1 VAETNPLLS
10 IVVTS
15 YTTERLDDIF
25 ELLDSVKGQSYP
37 RCEVVFVA
45 ERSEELRERV
55 VCHLKQ
61 RSMANAK
68 VVFNDGARGLS
79 ASRNVGVREAS
90 GDIIA
95 FADDDVVLF
104 PDWAEE
110 MIKTY
115 AGSDSTIGVTGPGIP
130 RWKDKSQS
138 WLPDE
143 LYWIISCTAFT
154 GWNGSR
160 PVRSAWGMNMSFRRE
175 AFEHCSFSEDFGQTK
190 GGQAAWKAG
199 PVDDAEFSINL
210 RLRTGKAIVYNPR
223 VRVWHQVYPYRLG
236 FTFVRG
242 QAYWQGYTKAL
253 LRRVYHEDE
262 DTRSLIREYDLLR
275 RILLRLL
282 PRIAMELFR
291 SPIVARKKLA
301 ITANALVHVA
311 LGYAAASWPRAAGF
325 TRKYFS

>member
-1 VAETNPLLS
+1 VPETNPLLS

-15 YTTERLDDIF
+15 YTTERLEDIF
-25 ELLDSVKGQSYP
+25 ELLNSVQGQSY
-37 RCEVVFVA
+37 RDLEVVFVA

-55 VCHLKQ
+55 ASHLRQ

-68 VVFNDGARGLS
+68 VVFNDGPGGLS

-110 MIKTY
+110 MVKTY
-115 AGSDSTIGVTGPGIP
+115 ASGDSTIGVTGPGFP
-130 RWKDKSQS
+130 RWKDQSQS

-154 GWNGSR
+154 AWNGLR
-160 PVRSAWGMNMSFRRE
+160 EVRSAWGMNMSFRRE
-175 AFEHCSFSEDFGQTK
+175 AFDYCSFSEDFGQTK

-210 RLRTGKAIVYNPR
+210 RLRTGKAIVYNPK

-236 FTFVRG
+236 FAFVRG

-253 LRRVYHEDE
+253 LRRIYREDE
-262 DTRSLIREYDLLR
+262 DTRSLVREYDLLR
-275 RILLRLL
+275 RVLLRLL
-282 PRIAMELFR
+282 PRTLGELFH
-291 SPIVARKKLA
+291 SPAVAGKKLA
-301 ITANALVHVA
+301 ITANALIHVA
-311 LGYAAASWPRAAGF
+311 LGYAAASWPRLAGF
-325 TRKYFS
+325 TRRYFS

>member
-1 VAETNPLLS
+1 
-10 IVVTS
+10 VVTS

-25 ELLDSVKGQSYP
+25 VLLDSVRRQRYP
-37 RCEVVFVA
+37 DLELVFVA
-45 ERSEELRERV
+45 ERSQELRERV
-55 VCHLKQ
+55 ESYIRQ

-68 VVFNDGARGLS
+68 VVFIADGPGGLS
-79 ASRNVGVREAS
+79 AARNIGVREAS

-110 MIKTY
+110 MVRTY
-115 AGSDSTIGVTGPGIP
+115 ARGDSTIGVTGPGLP
-130 RWKDKSQS
+130 RWKDPSQS

-154 GWNGSR
+154 GWDGLR
-160 PVRSAWGMNMSFRRE
+160 EVRSAWGMNMSFRRE
-175 AFEHCSFSEDFGQTK
+175 AFDYCSFSESFGQTK

-210 RLRTGKAIVYNPR
+210 RLKTGRAIVYNPK

-253 LRRVYHEDE
+253 LRRIYRQDE
-262 DTRSLIREYDLLR
+262 DTRSLVREYDLLR
-275 RILLRLL
+275 RLLLGLL
-282 PRIAMELFR
+282 PRTLAELFR
-291 SPIVARKKLA
+291 SPAVARKKLA
-301 ITANALVHVA
+301 ITASALFYVA
-311 LGYAAASWPRAAGF
+311 LGYAAASWPRVAGF
-325 TRKYFS
+325 TRRYFS